1 MSTEQLP
8 FQGSTLPTGY
18 PSNGGPRSEKWVP
31 CRHCCT
37 IPIAPGPRLLLK
49 ESVASEITKGIEV
62 AVRVA
67 YIAQQSDPARD
78 RYVFAYHI
86 TIDNQSERSVQLLDR
101 HWVITEQDGSVRE
114 MEGEGVVGE
123 QPVLEPGEE
132 HEYNSGAILGCP
144 DGSMQGSY
152 GMIGED
158 GETFRITI
166 PRFELNMPRTLH

>member
-1 MSTEQLP
+1 MPQRRCPRNRCHSKGLP
-8 FQGSTLPTGY
+8 FQR
-18 PSNGGPRSEKWVP
+18 GPRKGALDDH
-31 CRHCCT
+31 RCT
-37 IPIAPGPRLLLK
+37 IPIAHDRRLLLK
-49 ESVASEITKGIEV
+49 ESVASEITKGIEI

-86 TIDNQSERSVQLLDR
+86 TIGNQSERSVQLLDR
-101 HWVITEQDGSVRE
+101 HWVISEQDGSVRE
-114 MEGEGVVGE
+114 VEGQGVVGE

-132 HEYNSGAILGCP
+132 HEYSSGAILGCP

-158 GETFRITI
+158 GESFRVSI